1 MLLLDLLRLEW
12 IPLVAAGLVLLV
24 VLILALSVAIK
35 DYRSRVGYVQ
45 LLDNPTPSSSIV
57 TNARLDPTDSV
68 SSNLGE
74 SADGSIRTTWQDI
87 DHLTI
92 ASLPATALEQTIMAA
107 SVLLSILLG
116 TSVTVFIFSSMDYP
130 LQLLQDTIWFAV
142 SLCLVYLHRSSKHP
156 ASDAP
161 RSVALFYLAFSLTRL
176 FSVIQMFILE
186 HPIDLI
192 FWIHV
197 TILTLGWVCCILD
210 VSNPPRNAA
219 RLKSVRV
226 QKRSISGQETASFM
240 SLISFSWVVP
250 LLNLGRSKPLESEDI
265 PHLAKYDQ
273 MDQVVE
279 RWKKLDKSNN
289 VFWDLLRMTH
299 KYAAFQ
305 IFVSFIT
312 ATLSFSNPFFINR
325 LLNWIQNRQPEEG
338 WVWGVVLLVG
348 MFTFSILNDILN
360 SQINLSGRHWG
371 IQLRSVL
378 MHEIFSKSTRRA
390 GRSGAIKSE
399 EGEDDDNSASQ
410 GKIVSLMSTD
420 TRQIRNF
427 ITDIHSLLIDTPWS
441 IIMSISG
448 LLFLMGPPALA
459 GLFVLVISGPISG
472 WTLALRYKILKQTR
486 TLQDRRIQ
494 ATNEALLGI
503 RIIKYM
509 AWEIQFLKKIIEA
522 RDKELTSRFKLLLN
536 NLIMV
541 VISWGS
547 SILVTFVSFFFY
559 TVVAGKTLDAATA
572 FTSISLL
579 TTVSFT
585 LSSLSEDVS
594 RILNVQVIMARIQS
608 FLNEEELERY
618 QIADSTANMPISA
631 CDRSEN
637 IGFSNA
643 EFGYYTSS
651 TDISSGS
658 TGSKKPASSAT
669 DLSSTDASSAL
680 TNVEESHTFYLRNL
694 SIQFQIGKLTTIIGP
709 TGSGKTSLLCALL
722 GEMKRYNGDLF
733 IPHQTP
739 AAIAQGISQSNIA
752 YVAQTAWLLNAT
764 IRDNILF
771 GEPYDE
777 ERYNQVI
784 TACSLRRDLATFQG
798 GDLTEIGEKGVN
810 LSGGQKQRVS
820 LARAAYSR
828 AQIVLL
834 DDPLSA
840 VDAPTARQLFYQC
853 ILTLLKGRTVLLV
866 THAIGLTVLQSDHV
880 IVMKNG
886 EVFGQG
892 TPQQMIAN
900 PEIDAIIVSEMNS
913 TMSAYKSDDDECVEA
928 EEDNQSIKPGRKNG
942 KRLTDQEGKATGS
955 VKFATY
961 LAYITAC
968 GGFLFLFFVL
978 LGFLLQTSADFLSNW
993 WIQRWTDNIRA
1004 PVSNITLMS
1013 ASSRGVR
1020 AFDGAWAFEGDS
1032 SVQINSVSDSS
1043 HVVTLISN
1051 AFSTSMAGD
1060 VGSTS
1065 QATNDALFYISIYGL
1080 ISIAELF
1087 SLIFKYV
1094 VQFMGGIRASRVM
1107 HSRLIESVLGSPM
1120 RFFETT
1126 PVGRIINRFSNDLS
1140 DVDMGVMYSVL
1151 QFFTLTFG
1159 SIVRVGL
1166 VTFVTPPFL
1175 FSIVFLYFYYYLAQ
1189 YYLLT
1194 SRELK
1199 RIESVSSSPI
1209 FAQFS
1214 ETLNGVSTIRAY
1226 GAGDRITQQIQRKVD
1241 ANHRAFFYLFATNRW
1256 LALRTSV
1263 LSEIIVFGAG
1273 LSIIISGVSAGW
1285 AGVAFIFANQFTGNM
1300 TRMIQ
1305 VHSSMEMSMNAVER
1319 VEEYSKLPQEP
1330 PAIVDTYRPPANW
1343 PTQGKIEVQ
1352 DLTIKYASDLP
1363 DALKSIS
1370 FSVQPCEKLGIVGR
1384 TGAGKS
1390 TLSIAFFRILPFVKG
1405 TIVIDGIDI
1414 SRLGLRDLRSCLTII
1429 PQDPVLFEGT
1439 LRSNLDPLNE
1449 HDDETIWK
1457 ALQHTNLLESLQKP
1471 QERRSDT
1478 DSIVVE
1484 DDDLARGSSSPV
1496 TAISM
1501 TDSFGVDRTA
1511 NSSLSLNAHVNENGN
1526 NFSQGQKQLMCLA
1539 RALLRSRRLIF
1550 LDEATA
1556 SVDADTDS
1564 KIQDTIRSQF
1574 SDATVLTVA
1583 HRLRTVIDYDR
1594 VLVMDQGEVAEIG
1607 TPFELLER
1615 KGMFASMC
1623 RESGDYDQL
1632 VEIAT
1637 ACHKKKQLI
1646 DV

>member
-1 MLLLDLLRLEW
+1 
-12 IPLVAAGLVLLV
+12 
-24 VLILALSVAIK
+24 
-35 DYRSRVGYVQ
+35 
-45 LLDNPTPSSSIV
+45 
-57 TNARLDPTDSV
+57 
-68 SSNLGE
+68 
-74 SADGSIRTTWQDI
+74 
-87 DHLTI
+87 
-92 ASLPATALEQTIMAA
+92 
-107 SVLLSILLG
+107 
-116 TSVTVFIFSSMDYP
+116 
-130 LQLLQDTIWFAV
+130 
-142 SLCLVYLHRSSKHP
+142 
-156 ASDAP
+156 
-161 RSVALFYLAFSLTRL
+161 
-176 FSVIQMFILE
+176 MFILE

-643 EFGYYTSS
+643 
-651 TDISSGS
+651 D
-658 TGSKKPASSAT
+658 
-669 DLSSTDASSAL
+669 AL

-1043 HVVTLISN
+1043 H
-1051 AFSTSMAGD
+1051 
-1060 VGSTS
+1060 
-1065 QATNDALFYISIYGL
+1065 ATNDALFYISIYGL

-1457 ALQHTNLLESLQKP
+1457 ALQHTNLLES
-1471 QERRSDT
+1471 
-1478 DSIVVE
+1478 
-1484 DDDLARGSSSPV
+1484 GSSSPV